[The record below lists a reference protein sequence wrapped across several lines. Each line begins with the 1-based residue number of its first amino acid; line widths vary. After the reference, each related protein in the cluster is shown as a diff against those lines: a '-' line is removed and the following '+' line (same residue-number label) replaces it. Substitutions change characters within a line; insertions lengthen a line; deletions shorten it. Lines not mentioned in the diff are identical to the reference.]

1 MYGNSQGK
9 TDKVKFVT
17 IIVNMKISLIATL
30 VALLFTSLQVSAD
43 KKLNIEVI
51 RPDGIHSGS
60 AGVAPYS
67 NRANLIAGKT
77 VTFLGRYDASTNDV
91 YLLDPP
97 WLHLT
102 WPRHPHWRIYFLD
115 KSDPKNQKYVSE
127 YLLPRFTERIEK
139 LPAVRQ
145 YSKSVFDKEIPHIA
159 NPELTLAVIF
169 GDAIP
174 QSCAHLDSAT
184 KVTLYCDNLG
194 NDSPNLQ
201 QLFSVRAPLRWGRLT
216 DSKIALFT
224 AKIVPNRP
232 ELSYR
237 QKEKLKIHHF
247 NMSNVRIKQIEYQWK
262 EAELDQTFQ
271 SILTSR
277 TSEIKAVCKQN
288 NLTLRV
294 ANPVLIR
301 QSWHDNCVVKS
312 ALVTTRPRYSRIPV
326 PYATFSVYFDI
337 RTGKTHKMMFAIRM
351 HQDPLD

>member
-1 MYGNSQGK
+1 
-9 TDKVKFVT
+9 
-17 IIVNMKISLIATL
+17 MKISLIATF
-30 VALLFTSLQVSAD
+30 VTLLFAPLLISSD
-43 KKLNIEVI
+43 KKLNIDVI
-51 RPDGIHSGS
+51 RPDGIHSGT

-77 VTFLGRYDASTNDV
+77 VTFLGRYDASTNYV

-102 WPRHPHWRIYFLD
+102 WPRHLHWRIYFLD
-115 KSDPKNQKYVSE
+115 KSDSKNQKYVSE

-145 YSKSVFDKEIPHIA
+145 YSKSVLDKEIPPIA

-174 QSCAHLDSAT
+174 QSFTHLNSST
-184 KVTLYCDNLG
+184 TVTLYGDNLG

-216 DSKIALFT
+216 DSKIAMFT

-232 ELSYR
+232 ELSYP

-247 NMSNVRIKQIEYQWK
+247 NMSNVRIKPLAHQWK
-262 EAELDQTFQ
+262 EAGLDQTFQ
-271 SILTSR
+271 AILTTR
-277 TSEIKAVCKQN
+277 NSEIRAICKQN
-288 NLTLRV
+288 NLTLSV
-294 ANPVLIR
+294 ASPVIIH
-301 QSWHDNCVVKS
+301 QSWQDNCVVKS
-312 ALVTTRPRYSRIPV
+312 ALITTRPRYSRSPV
-326 PYATFSVYFDI
+326 PYGTFSVYFDI
-337 RTGKTHKMMFAIRM
+337 RTGKTHKMMIAIRI

>member
-1 MYGNSQGK
+1 
-9 TDKVKFVT
+9 VKFVT
-17 IIVNMKISLIATL
+17 IIVNMKISLFATF
-30 VALLFTSLQVSAD
+30 VTLLFAPLLVSAD
-43 KKLNIEVI
+43 KNLNIEVM
-51 RPDGIHSGS
+51 RPDGIYSGT

-127 YLLPRFTERIEK
+127 YLLPRFTERVEK

-145 YSKSVFDKEIPHIA
+145 YSKSVLDKEIPPIA

-174 QSCAHLDSAT
+174 QSFAYLNSST
-184 KVTLYCDNLG
+184 TVTLYGDNLG
-194 NDSPNLQ
+194 DDSLNLQ

-232 ELSYR
+232 EVSYR

-247 NMSNVRIKQIEYQWK
+247 NMSNVRIKPIEYQWK

-271 SILTSR
+271 AILTTR
-277 TSEIKAVCKQN
+277 NSEINAICKQN
-288 NLTLRV
+288 NLTLSV
-294 ANPVLIR
+294 ASPVIIH
-301 QSWHDNCVVKS
+301 QSWQDNCVVKS
-312 ALVTTRPRYSRIPV
+312 ALITTRPRYSRSPV
-326 PYATFSVYFDI
+326 PYGTFSVYFDI
-337 RTGKTHKMMFAIRM
+337 RTGKTHKMMIAIRI

>member
-1 MYGNSQGK
+1 
-9 TDKVKFVT
+9 
-17 IIVNMKISLIATL
+17 MKISLFATF
-30 VALLFTSLQVSAD
+30 VTLLFAPLLVSAD
-43 KKLNIEVI
+43 KKLNIEVM
-51 RPDGIHSGS
+51 RPDGIHSGT
-60 AGVAPYS
+60 AGVAPYL

-127 YLLPRFTERIEK
+127 YLLPRFTERVEK

-145 YSKSVFDKEIPHIA
+145 YSKSVLDKEIPPIA

-174 QSCAHLDSAT
+174 QSFAHLNSST
-184 KVTLYCDNLG
+184 MVTLYGDNLG
-194 NDSPNLQ
+194 NDSANLQ

-216 DSKIALFT
+216 DSKIAMFT

-232 ELSYR
+232 ELSYPL
-237 QKEKLKIHHF
+237 KEKLKIHHF
-247 NMSNVRIKQIEYQWK
+247 NMSNVRIKPIEYQWK
-262 EAELDQTFQ
+262 EAELAQTFQ
-271 SILTSR
+271 AILTTR
-277 TSEIKAVCKQN
+277 NSEIKAICKQN
-288 NLTLRV
+288 NLTLSV
-294 ANPVLIR
+294 ASPVIIH
-301 QSWHDNCVVKS
+301 QSWQDNCVVKS
-312 ALVTTRPRYSRIPV
+312 ALITTRPRYSRSPV
-326 PYATFSVYFDI
+326 PYGTFSVYFDI
-337 RTGKTHKMMFAIRM
+337 RTGKTHKMMIAIRI

>member
-1 MYGNSQGK
+1 
-9 TDKVKFVT
+9 
-17 IIVNMKISLIATL
+17 MKISLFATF
-30 VALLFTSLQVSAD
+30 VTLLFAPLLVSAD
-43 KKLNIEVI
+43 KKLNIEVM
-51 RPDGIHSGS
+51 RPDGVHSGT

-115 KSDPKNQKYVSE
+115 QSDPKNQKYVSE
-127 YLLPRFTERIEK
+127 YLLPRFTERVEK

-145 YSKSVFDKEIPHIA
+145 YSKSVLDKEIPPIA

-169 GDAIP
+169 GDTIP
-174 QSCAHLDSAT
+174 QSFGHLNSST
-184 KVTLYCDNLG
+184 TVTLYGDNLG

-216 DSKIALFT
+216 DSKIAMFT

-232 ELSYR
+232 ELSYP

-247 NMSNVRIKQIEYQWK
+247 NLSNVRIKPIEYQWK
-262 EAELDQTFQ
+262 ETGLDQTFQ
-271 SILTSR
+271 AILTSR
-277 TSEIKAVCKQN
+277 NSEIKAICKQN
-288 NLTLRV
+288 NLTLSV
-294 ANPVLIR
+294 ANPIIIH
-301 QSWHDNCVVKS
+301 QSWQDNCVVKS
-312 ALVTTRPRYSRIPV
+312 ALITTRPRYSRSPV
-326 PYATFSVYFDI
+326 PYGTFSVYFDI
-337 RTGKTHKMMFAIRM
+337 RTGKTHKTMIAIRI